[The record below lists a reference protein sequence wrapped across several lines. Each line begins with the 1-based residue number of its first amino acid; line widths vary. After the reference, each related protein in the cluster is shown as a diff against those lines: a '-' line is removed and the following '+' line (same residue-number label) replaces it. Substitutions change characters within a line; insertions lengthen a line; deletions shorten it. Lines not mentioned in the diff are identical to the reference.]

1 MPHFVVDC
9 SAELLTLRSEE
20 EIMHRLHVSA
30 VESGLFKESEIKVRI
45 NPYSSYSIG
54 GKREA
59 FVHVFASIM
68 QGRSTEQK
76 AVLSSAMVTQ
86 LVAMFPEVA
95 NIAMNVSE
103 FEKNTYCNR
112 DMLQC

>member
-9 SAELLTLRSEE
+9 CAELLTLQPEE
-20 EIMHRLHVSA
+20 EILRRLHLSA
-30 VESGLFKESEIKVRI
+30 VASGLFKESEIKVRI

-54 GKREA
+54 GTREA

-68 QGRSTEQK
+68 QGRSCQQK
-76 AVLSSAMVTQ
+76 AALSKQMVTE
-86 LVAMFPEVA
+86 LVAMFPDVA

-103 FEKNTYCNR
+103 FEKLTYCNR
-112 DMLQC
+112 DML